1 MWKEAV
7 RADHRGMT
15 RRPLIA
21 SLVVTAAVAGCS
33 GCSTGEDHNKAGA
46 AAPTR
51 PQTLEI
57 QATDAASPEVQHF
70 AKQIEAHSSGTLTVK
85 ILGDYPAGTPANE
98 AELARDIRA
107 GKIDFG
113 VLPARAWAPAGVE
126 ALDALQAP
134 FVLGSHDVARAAIA
148 GPAGSALEQA
158 LEKAG
163 VESLG
168 LVPAELRRV
177 LSVRPLPTPEAFRGM
192 SIRIADNDTSAAV
205 LRSLGARPVE
215 GVRAENVNDRLKSHT
230 LSGAETAPI
239 FAVGNGYGTF
249 AKYITGYALFDRV
262 DTLVATP
269 TAWERLSGSQQAAV
283 TAAVKDT
290 IAYSSTLPKREGEN
304 LAELCRG
311 GVRVTQPTEGQLAA
325 LVDATEPVRAALRAG
340 DATGPVLKALEATPG
355 AGPQALEV
363 PSDCS
368 KPVPPHALAE
378 AGQAS
383 IPNGTYKVRDTVAD
397 FERGGLYG
405 KEWSVPVTFTTV
417 LRNGRW
423 RGWQK
428 PDFGVEPVAS
438 GTYEVKGDLATFR
451 IVKLRRPRVENTIP
465 PYTVRWSYYKGRLTW
480 EPVDVSDAG
489 HRVIYGA
496 HPWKKVD

>member
-1 MWKEAV
+1 MWTEDFG
-7 RADHRGMT
+7 ADHRGMT
-15 RRPLIA
+15 RRPLIP
-21 SLVVTAAVAGCS
+21 SLVVTAAVAVCS

-46 AAPTR
+46 EAPTR

-57 QATDAASPEVQHF
+57 QATDAASPEAQHF

-107 GKIDFG
+107 GKVEFG

-126 ALDALQAP
+126 AFDALQAP
-134 FVLGSHDVARAAIA
+134 FVLGSYDVARDAIA
-148 GPAGSALEQA
+148 GPAGSALEHA

-163 VESLG
+163 VKTLG

-177 LSVRPLPTPEAFRGM
+177 LSVRPLATPGAFRGM

-205 LRSLGARPVE
+205 LRSVGARPVE
-215 GVRAENVNDRLKSHT
+215 GVSAENVNDRLKSHA

-262 DTLVATP
+262 DTLVASP
-269 TAWERLSGSQQAAV
+269 TAWKRLSSTQQAAV

-290 IAYSSTLPKREGEN
+290 IAYSSTLPKREGDN
-304 LAELCRG
+304 LAELCRS

-325 LVDATEPVRAALRAG
+325 LADATEPVRAALRAG
-340 DATGPVLKALEATPG
+340 DATGAVLKALEATPG

-368 KPVPPHALAE
+368 KPVPARAE
-378 AGQAS
+378 AGKAS

-405 KEWSVPVTFTTV
+405 NDWSVPVTFTTV
-417 LRNGRW
+417 LKDGRW

-428 PDFGVEPVAS
+428 PDFGTEPVAS

-451 IVKLRRPRVENTIP
+451 IIKLRRPRVENTIP
-465 PYTVRWSYYKGRLTW
+465 PYTVRWSYYEGRLTW
-480 EPVDVSDAG
+480 EPVNVSDAG
-489 HRVIYGA
+489 LRVIYGA